1 MTFYVSICYDLTI
14 YLFIMT
20 FYLSFDCAGHVTF
33 SDSIM
38 VGVAAALVA
47 TAATVP
53 LDVVK

>member
-1 MTFYVSICYDLTI
+1 
-14 YLFIMT
+14 MT